1 MSIKIKDN
9 VDLKEL
15 EKFGFKPQIYDGRE
29 YGDIIKKGMLLGYA
43 KLEKEFE
50 LTGMFENIVTK
61 FECCY
66 EVNAFSREIIFEWEN
81 KVGNDGW
88 CQSNT
93 IFDLIQAGL
102 VEKVE
107 K

>member
-1 MSIKIKDN
+1 MLKIKDN
-9 VDLKEL
+9 IDLKEL
-15 EKFGFKPQIYDGRE
+15 EKFGFKPQFYNGIECGE
-29 YGDIIKKGMLLGYA
+29 VLKKGMLLGYA

-50 LTGMFENIVTK
+50 LTGMFGNIVTK

-81 KVGNDGW
+81 KAGNDGF
-88 CQSNT
+88 CQLHT

>member
-1 MSIKIKDN
+1 MLKIKDN

-15 EKFGFKPQIYDGRE
+15 EKFGFEPQIYDGRE
-29 YGDIIKKGMLLGYA
+29 YGDILKKGMLLAYA
-43 KLEKEFE
+43 KLEEKFE
-50 LTGMFENIVTK
+50 LTGMFENVVTK

-66 EVNAFSREIIFEWEN
+66 KVNAFSREIIFEWEN
-81 KVGNDGW
+81 TVGDDGW

-107 K
+107 E